1 MKIVFIRI
9 IRMKALFLSVVDS
22 LECIQDKI
30 LNFRNID
37 LANKYLKDR
46 SYSVQDDLTIN
57 INRNY
62 FNEKY
67 FFKFLILMLIFL
79 IKTI

>member
-1 MKIVFIRI
+1 MKMVFICI

-22 LECIQDKI
+22 LECIQDEL

-37 LANKYLKDR
+37 LANEYLKDR
-46 SYSVQDDLTIN
+46 SYSVQDYLTIN

-62 FNEKY
+62 FN
-67 FFKFLILMLIFL
+67 
-79 IKTI
+79 